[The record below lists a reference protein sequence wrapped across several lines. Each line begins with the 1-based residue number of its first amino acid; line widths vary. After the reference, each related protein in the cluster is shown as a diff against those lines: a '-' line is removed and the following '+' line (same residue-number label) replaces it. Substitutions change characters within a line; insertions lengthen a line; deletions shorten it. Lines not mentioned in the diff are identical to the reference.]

1 MEIPP
6 AREEWVRAQ
15 RMDAASR
22 TARVLA
28 HEIAN
33 YLGSTRAM
41 LYVLAEELEPDGR
54 SRADLDT
61 VMRTVDSATRLV
73 AALRGFAHAPSL
85 GDGTADLNEVVREAE
100 PGLRA
105 LLPAGKTLAVTRA
118 PGPLVVRADA
128 AKLCRLVEDLVA
140 GANHALPVGGSI
152 AVETG
157 RTSDAG
163 GGSASLVVREDGPGL
178 APDAAARLFEPY
190 VYDNAYETGLRLST
204 IYATVSRS
212 GGTITGD
219 SAPGAGTTIRVT
231 LPLVAGA
238 AEAAEAAGAAGAA
251 RP

>member
-41 LYVLAEELEPDGR
+41 LYVLAEEIGPDKR
-54 SRADLDT
+54 TREDLDT

-85 GDGTADLNEVVREAE
+85 GGGTADLNEVVREAE
-100 PGLRA
+100 PGL
-105 LLPAGKTLAVTRA
+105 LELMPAGKTLSVERA
-118 PGPLVVRADA
+118 PCPLVVRAEA
-128 AKLCRLVEDLVA
+128 AKLHQLVLDLVA
-140 GANHALPVGGSI
+140 GANHALPVGGAI
-152 AVETG
+152 EVETG
-157 RTSDAG
+157 LVTDPG
-163 GGSASLVVREDGPGL
+163 GDSASLMVREDGPGL
-178 APDAAARLFEPY
+178 EPDAAARIFEPY

-219 SAPGAGTTIRVT
+219 SAPGAGTTIRIT
-231 LPLVAGA
+231 LPL
-238 AEAAEAAGAAGAA
+238 AA
-251 RP
+251 RGAPRT

>member
-6 AREEWVRAQ
+6 ARQEWVRAQ

-41 LYVLAEELEPDGR
+41 LYVLAEELGPDGR
-54 SRADLDT
+54 SREDLDT
-61 VMRTVDSATRLV
+61 VMRTVDSASRLV

-85 GDGTADLNEVVREAE
+85 GGGTADLNEVVREAE
-100 PGLRA
+100 PGLQA
-105 LLPAGKTLAVTRA
+105 EMPAGKTLAIERA
-118 PGPLVVRADA
+118 SGSLLVGAEP
-128 AKLCRLVEDLVA
+128 AKLRRLVEDLVA
-140 GANHALPVGGSI
+140 GANHALPVGGAI
-152 AVETG
+152 EVETG
-157 RTSDAG
+157 LVPDPG

-178 APDAAARLFEPY
+178 EPDAAARIFEPY
-190 VYDNAYETGLRLST
+190 VYDSAYETGLRLST
-204 IYATVSRS
+204 IYATVIRS

-238 AEAAEAAGAAGAA
+238 EAGAGAA